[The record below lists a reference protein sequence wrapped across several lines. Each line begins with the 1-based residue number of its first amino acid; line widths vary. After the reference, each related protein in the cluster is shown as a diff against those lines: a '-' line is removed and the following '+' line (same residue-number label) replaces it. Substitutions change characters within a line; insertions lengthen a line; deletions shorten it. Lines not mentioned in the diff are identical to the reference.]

1 MFVFDAAM
9 QYLEN
14 GRKFSFLNCG
24 NRKDGASMN
33 SIIIYGSR
41 YGSTKRYAERLAEI
55 TGLKA
60 VFFKD
65 VKSVAGYDRIVYLG
79 ALCAGGI
86 MGLKKTVCC
95 LSASQELFV
104 ATVGLADP
112 TDAENVNHIRGSLKK
127 QVPASHYD
135 ESKIFHLRGA
145 IDYTKLSLKHR
156 IMMKLLYSKVM
167 KIPEAER
174 NAEVRALIA
183 TYGMQVDFVNLDTL
197 EPIVKAL

>member
-1 MFVFDAAM
+1 MDV
-9 QYLEN
+9 
-14 GRKFSFLNCG
+14 
-24 NRKDGASMN
+24 N
-33 SIIIYGSR
+33 SIIIYGSC

-79 ALCAGGI
+79 ALCAGGV
-86 MGLKKTVCC
+86 MGLRKTVCS

-112 TDAENVNHIRGSLKK
+112 TDAENVNHIRGCLKK
-127 QVPASHYD
+127 QVPVSHYD

-145 IDYTKLSLKHR
+145 IDYARLSLKHR
-156 IMMKLLYSKVM
+156 IMMKLLYSKVT

-183 TYGMQVDFVNLDTL
+183 TYGKQVDFVNLDTL
-197 EPIVKAL
+197 EPIAQILK

>member
-1 MFVFDAAM
+1 
-9 QYLEN
+9 
-14 GRKFSFLNCG
+14 
-24 NRKDGASMN
+24 MN

-41 YGSTKRYAERLAEI
+41 YGSTKRYAERLSEI
-55 TGLKA
+55 TGLKV

-79 ALCAGGI
+79 ALCAGGV

-112 TDAENVNHIRGSLKK
+112 TDAENVNHIRGCLKK

-145 IDYTKLSLKHR
+145 IDYTKLGLKHR
-156 IMMKLLYSKVM
+156 IMMKLLYSKVA

-183 TYGMQVDFVNLDTL
+183 TYGKQVDFVNLDTL
-197 EPIVKAL
+197 EPIAQILK

>member
-1 MFVFDAAM
+1 
-9 QYLEN
+9 
-14 GRKFSFLNCG
+14 
-24 NRKDGASMN
+24 MN

-41 YGSTKRYAERLAEI
+41 YGSTKRYAERLSEI

-65 VKSVAGYDRIVYLG
+65 VKSVAGYDCIVYLG

-86 MGLKKTVCC
+86 MGLKKTVCG

-112 TDAENVNHIRGSLKK
+112 TDAENVNHIRDCLKK

-135 ESKIFHLRGA
+135 ESKMFHLRGA
-145 IDYTKLSLKHR
+145 IDYTRLSLKHR
-156 IMMKLLYSKVM
+156 IMMKLLYSKVT

-183 TYGMQVDFVNLDTL
+183 TYGKQVDFVNFDTL
-197 EPIVKAL
+197 KPIAQILK

>member
-1 MFVFDAAM
+1 M
-9 QYLEN
+9 
-14 GRKFSFLNCG
+14 GT
-24 NRKDGASMN
+24 RKDCASMN

-55 TGLKA
+55 MRLQA

-65 VKSVAGYDRIVYLG
+65 VKNVADYDRIIYLG
-79 ALCAGGI
+79 ALCAGGV
-86 MGLKKTVCC
+86 MGLKKTVNN
-95 LSASQELFV
+95 LAASQELIV
-104 ATVGLADP
+104 ATIGLADP
-112 TDAENVNHIRGSLKK
+112 TDAENVNHIRDCLKK

-145 IDYTKLSLKHR
+145 IDYSKLSLKHR
-156 IMMKLLYSKVM
+156 IMMKLLYSKVV

-183 TYGMQVDFVNLDTL
+183 TYGKQVDFVNFDTL
-197 EPIVKAL
+197 EPIVRAL

>member
-1 MFVFDAAM
+1 
-9 QYLEN
+9 
-14 GRKFSFLNCG
+14 
-24 NRKDGASMN
+24 MN
-33 SIIIYGSR
+33 TIIIYGGR
-41 YGSTKRYAERLAEI
+41 YGSTKRYAERLSEI
-55 TGLKA
+55 TELKA

-112 TDAENVNHIRGSLKK
+112 TDAENVNHIRGCLKK

-156 IMMKLLYSKVM
+156 IMMKLLYSKVT

-183 TYGMQVDFVNLDTL
+183 TYGKQVDFVNFDILK
-197 EPIVKAL
+197 PIVKAL

>member
-1 MFVFDAAM
+1 MA
-9 QYLEN
+9 
-14 GRKFSFLNCG
+14 K
-24 NRKDGASMN
+24 N

-41 YGSTKRYAERLAEI
+41 YGSTKRYAERLSEI

-79 ALCAGGI
+79 ALCAGGV

-112 TDAENVNHIRGSLKK
+112 TDAENVNHIRGGLKK
-127 QVPASHYD
+127 QVPLQAQVYFNKTYYKYS
-135 ESKIFHLRGA
+135 SLR
-145 IDYTKLSLKHR
+145 DFPFSR
-156 IMMKLLYSKVM
+156 IVTL
-167 KIPEAER
+167 KIPPC
-174 NAEVRALIA
+174 
-183 TYGMQVDFVNLDTL
+183 FV
-197 EPIVKAL
+197 EE

>member
-1 MFVFDAAM
+1 MT
-9 QYLEN
+9 
-14 GRKFSFLNCG
+14 K
-24 NRKDGASMN
+24 N

-65 VKSVAGYDRIVYLG
+65 VKSVVGYDRIVYLG
-79 ALCAGGI
+79 ALCAGGV
-86 MGLKKTVCC
+86 MGLKKTVAH
-95 LSASQELFV
+95 LSSSQELIV

-112 TDAENVNHIRGSLKK
+112 TDIGNINHIRGCLKK

-145 IDYTKLSLKHR
+145 IDYTRLSLKHR
-156 IMMKLLYSKVM
+156 IMMKLLYSKVT

-183 TYGMQVDFVNLDTL
+183 TYGKQVDFVNLDTL
-197 EPIVKAL
+197 EPIAQILK

>member
-1 MFVFDAAM
+1 
-9 QYLEN
+9 
-14 GRKFSFLNCG
+14 
-24 NRKDGASMN
+24 MN
-33 SIIIYGSR
+33 TIIIYGSR

-86 MGLKKTVCC
+86 MGLKKTVCG

-112 TDAENVNHIRGSLKK
+112 TDAENVYHIRGCLKK
-127 QVPASHYD
+127 QVPTSHYD

-145 IDYTKLSLKHR
+145 IDYTRLSLKHR
-156 IMMKLLYSKVM
+156 IMMKLLYSKVT

-183 TYGMQVDFVNLDTL
+183 TYGKQVDFVNFDTL
-197 EPIVKAL
+197 EPIAQILK

>member
-1 MFVFDAAM
+1 MV
-9 QYLEN
+9 
-14 GRKFSFLNCG
+14 K
-24 NRKDGASMN
+24 N

-79 ALCAGGI
+79 ALCAGGV
-86 MGLKKTVCC
+86 MGLKKTICC

-112 TDAENVNHIRGSLKK
+112 SDIGNINHIRGGLKK

-145 IDYTKLSLKHR
+145 IDYSKLSLKHR
-156 IMMKLLYSKVM
+156 IMMRLLYSKVV

-174 NAEVRALIA
+174 DAEVRALIA
-183 TYGMQVDFVNLDTL
+183 TYGKQVDFVNFDTL
-197 EPIVKAL
+197 KPIVKAL

>member
-1 MFVFDAAM
+1 MVAATARQSAM
-9 QYLEN
+9 
-14 GRKFSFLNCG
+14 LN
-24 NRKDGASMN
+24 ASPK
-33 SIIIYGSR
+33 SRGSR
-41 YGSTKRYAERLAEI
+41 LF
-55 TGLKA
+55 
-60 VFFKD
+60 FFKD

-95 LSASQELFV
+95 LSASQELLV

-112 TDAENVNHIRGSLKK
+112 TDAENVNHIRGCLKK

-135 ESKIFHLRGA
+135 ESKTFHLRGA
-145 IDYTKLSLKHR
+145 IDYTRLSLKHR
-156 IMMKLLYSKVM
+156 IMMKLLYSKVT

-183 TYGMQVDFVNLDTL
+183 TYGKQVDFVNLDTL

>member
-1 MFVFDAAM
+1 MLYACFLHAESAADD
-9 QYLEN
+9 Y
-14 GRKFSFLNCG
+14 
-24 NRKDGASMN
+24 NRMN
-33 SIIIYGSR
+33 TIIIYGSC
-41 YGSTKRYAERLAEI
+41 YGSTKRYAERLSEI

-79 ALCAGGI
+79 ALCAGGV
-86 MGLKKTVCC
+86 MGLKKTVCG
-95 LSASQELFV
+95 LSTSQELFV

-112 TDAENVNHIRGSLKK
+112 TDAENVNHIRGCLKK
-127 QVPASHYD
+127 QIPASHYD

-145 IDYTKLSLKHR
+145 IDYTRLSLKHR
-156 IMMKLLYSKVM
+156 IMMKLLYSKVT

-183 TYGMQVDFVNLDTL
+183 TYGKRVDFVNLDTL
-197 EPIVKAL
+197 EPIAQILK

>member
-1 MFVFDAAM
+1 MA
-9 QYLEN
+9 
-14 GRKFSFLNCG
+14 K
-24 NRKDGASMN
+24 N

-41 YGSTKRYAERLAEI
+41 YGSTKRYAERLAQM
-55 TGLKA
+55 TGLQT

-65 VKSVAGYDRIVYLG
+65 VKSVADYDRIVYLG
-79 ALCAGGI
+79 ALCAGGV
-86 MGLKKTVCC
+86 MGLKKTVRG
-95 LSASQELFV
+95 LSASQELIV

-112 TDAENVNHIRGSLKK
+112 TDAENVNHIRGGLKK

-145 IDYTKLSLKHR
+145 IDYTKLGLKHR
-156 IMMKLLYSKVM
+156 IMMKLLYSKVL

-183 TYGMQVDFVNLDTL
+183 TYGKQVDFVNFDTL
-197 EPIVKAL
+197 EPIAQILK

>member
-1 MFVFDAAM
+1 MARQNATP
-9 QYLEN
+9 N
-14 GRKFSFLNCG
+14 
-24 NRKDGASMN
+24 ASPK
-33 SIIIYGSR
+33 SQGSR
-41 YGSTKRYAERLAEI
+41 LF
-55 TGLKA
+55 
-60 VFFKD
+60 FFKD

-79 ALCAGGI
+79 ALCAGGV
-86 MGLKKTVCC
+86 MGLEKTVCG

-112 TDAENVNHIRGSLKK
+112 TDAENVNHIRGCLKK

-145 IDYTKLSLKHR
+145 IDYTKLGLKHR
-156 IMMKLLYSKVM
+156 IMMKLLYSKVT

-183 TYGMQVDFVNLDTL
+183 TYGKQVNFVNFDTL
-197 EPIVKAL
+197 KPIAQILK

>member
-1 MFVFDAAM
+1 MLKFDE
-9 QYLEN
+9 QKQIDSVN
-14 GRKFSFLNCG
+14 G
-24 NRKDGASMN
+24 A
-33 SIIIYGSR
+33 
-41 YGSTKRYAERLAEI
+41 LALRPQIEAI
-55 TGLKA
+55 VDAICAK
-60 VFFKD
+60 
-65 VKSVAGYDRIVYLG
+65 GYDRIVYLG

-112 TDAENVNHIRGSLKK
+112 TDAENVNHIRGCLKK

-145 IDYTKLSLKHR
+145 IDYTKLGLKHR
-156 IMMKLLYSKVM
+156 IMMKLLYSKVT

-183 TYGMQVDFVNLDTL
+183 TYGKQVDFVNLDTL

>member
-1 MFVFDAAM
+1 
-9 QYLEN
+9 
-14 GRKFSFLNCG
+14 
-24 NRKDGASMN
+24 MN
-33 SIIIYGSR
+33 TIIIYGSR
-41 YGSTKRYAERLAEI
+41 YGSTRRYAERLSEI

-79 ALCAGGI
+79 ALCAGGV

-112 TDAENVNHIRGSLKK
+112 TDIGNVNHIRGGLKK

-145 IDYTKLSLKHR
+145 IDYSKLGLKHR
-156 IMMKLLYSKVM
+156 IMMKLLYSKVV

-174 NAEVRALIA
+174 DAEVRALIA
-183 TYGMQVDFVNLDTL
+183 TYGKQVDFVNFDTL
-197 EPIVKAL
+197 KPIVKVL

>member
-1 MFVFDAAM
+1 
-9 QYLEN
+9 
-14 GRKFSFLNCG
+14 
-24 NRKDGASMN
+24 MN
-33 SIIIYGSR
+33 TIIIYGSR
-41 YGSTKRYAERLAEI
+41 YGSTKRYAERLSEI

-112 TDAENVNHIRGSLKK
+112 TDAENVNHIRGCLKK

-145 IDYTKLSLKHR
+145 IDYTRLSLKHR
-156 IMMKLLYSKVM
+156 IMMKLLYSKVV

-174 NAEVRALIA
+174 DAEVRALTA
-183 TYGMQVDFVNLDTL
+183 TYGKQVDFVNLDTL
-197 EPIVKAL
+197 KPIAQILK

>member
-1 MFVFDAAM
+1 MDI
-9 QYLEN
+9 
-14 GRKFSFLNCG
+14 
-24 NRKDGASMN
+24 N

-55 TGLKA
+55 TGIQT

-65 VKSVAGYDRIVYLG
+65 VKSVADYDRIVYLG
-79 ALCAGGI
+79 ALCAGGV
-86 MGLKKTVCC
+86 MGLKKTVAH
-95 LSASQELFV
+95 LSTSQELIV

-112 TDAENVNHIRGSLKK
+112 TDIGNINHIRGCLKK

-145 IDYTKLSLKHR
+145 IDYSKLSLKHR
-156 IMMKLLYSKVM
+156 IMMKLLYSKVV

-174 NAEVRALIA
+174 DAEVRALIA
-183 TYGMQVDFVNLDTL
+183 TYGKQVDFVNFDTL
-197 EPIVKAL
+197 EPLVKAL